1 MKKKIGFALSL
12 IFMILMLSACSSN
25 DYLGPEEE
33 PMNGE
38 DNLLLEGTPERKII
52 YRVDA
57 SYDVSNINDAVDTLK
72 GFVLEDEWFDQE
84 NLSTS
89 YASFTIRIKTER
101 LDAFMLDLKEAFQQ
115 RSYNKSGEDISLA
128 YQDKTEKVLSLTL
141 QQERLQALYD
151 SASFSDMIIINKQ
164 LSDVEAELRKLEG
177 ELNVFDSLVEYSTV
191 EVRLYGSIIIT
202 RSPFFNRLGNAFVN
216 GAKGLLS
223 FLDGLVIVV
232 ATIIP
237 FAVVFVPAGYFGL
250 KFYKSYQRKQKIKF
264 EAIKAAREN
273 KNKQT

>member
-1 MKKKIGFALSL
+1 MKKKIGFVFSL
-12 IFMILMLSACSSN
+12 FFMIIMLSACSSN

-33 PMNGE
+33 PTIGE
-38 DNLLLEGTPERKII
+38 DNFLLEGTPERKII

-57 SYDVSNINDAVDTLK
+57 SYDVSNISDAVDTLK
-72 GFVLEDEWFDQE
+72 SFVLEDEWFDQE
-84 NLSTS
+84 NESTS
-89 YASFTIRIKTER
+89 YASFVIRIKTER
-101 LDAFMLDLKEAFQQ
+101 LDAFMLDLKEVFQQ

-151 SASFSDMIIINKQ
+151 SASFSDMIVINKQ

-191 EVRLYGSIIIT
+191 EVRLYGSTIIT

>member
-1 MKKKIGFALSL
+1 MKKKIGFVLSL
-12 IFMILMLSACSSN
+12 ILMILMLSACSSN
-25 DYLGPEEE
+25 DYLGPDEE
-33 PMNGE
+33 PTIGE

-72 GFVLEDEWFDQE
+72 SLVIEDEWFDQE

-151 SASFSDMIIINKQ
+151 SASFSDMIVINKQ

-191 EVRLYGSIIIT
+191 EVRLYGSTIIT

-237 FAVVFVPAGYFGL
+237 FAIVFVPAGYFGL

>member
-1 MKKKIGFALSL
+1 MKKKIGFVFSL
-12 IFMILMLSACSSN
+12 FFMILLLSACSSN
-25 DYLGPEEE
+25 DYLGPGEE
-33 PMNGE
+33 PTTGE
-38 DNLLLEGTPERKII
+38 DNFLLEGTPERKII

-151 SASFSDMIIINKQ
+151 SASFSDMIVINKQ

-191 EVRLYGSIIIT
+191 EVRLYGSTILT

-232 ATIIP
+232 ATIVP

-264 EAIKAAREN
+264 EAIRAAREN